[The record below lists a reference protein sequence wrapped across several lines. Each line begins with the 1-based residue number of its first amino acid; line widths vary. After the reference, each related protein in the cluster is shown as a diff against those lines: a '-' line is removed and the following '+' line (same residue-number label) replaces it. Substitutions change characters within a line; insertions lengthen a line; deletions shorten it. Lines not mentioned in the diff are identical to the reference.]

1 MASIVARNGK
11 YAVVYYEGNE
21 RHPVWKSGLSYA
33 QAEKLKDRKSA
44 EEKSGGIKRRK
55 SSENQG
61 LRKAHL
67 QPVMPVQT
75 LQMLPS
81 KTLWRSLSLHMEQ
94 SIGGIPITLG
104 TKPK

>member
-33 QAEKLKDRKSA
+33 QAKKLKDRKSV
-44 EEKSGGIKRRK
+44 EEKSGGIKRRRSGK
-55 SSENQG
+55 KQG
-61 LRKAHL
+61 LRRSNLEA
-67 QPVMPVQT
+67 VMPVQT

-81 KTLWRSLSLHMEQ
+81 KNLWKSLSPHMEQ

-104 TKPK
+104 IKPK